1 MFDGCACVV
10 MMRKVGSL
18 EIGWWAGSDEISW
31 LVGFGGREVKRV
43 FLNFFWRGKA
53 SLSLVEVNFWQD
65 NNSVCCGFV
74 GENMAVGA

>member
-10 MMRKVGSL
+10 MMGKVERL

-43 FLNFFWRGKA
+43 FFNFFWRRKLRLA
-53 SLSLVEVNFWQD
+53 LWR
-65 NNSVCCGFV
+65 
-74 GENMAVGA
+74 